1 MLENYSARRG
11 VNIPVISFVT
21 RKLISGH
28 KSEFVIKISKALDV
42 KIITKGSQSNYIV
55 IKGSDPSRVEAA
67 TEIMRQLDQQ
77 AKIIA
82 DTQALT
88 TTSSVGRTAYAMVG
102 AHLSPLL
109 DTAIKNLPPLPI
121 PGVFLESELPPEE
134 RGYMGK
140 TAIPE
145 GKRKHRPEPVAKPEQ
160 DDAQPDDGEWKPK
173 PRALSIK
180 FNDSSFKPRNLSQAL
195 TYLASKD
202 DGISY
207 VYAAG
212 PFGGGKTY
220 TPLRAAFEAYNES
233 RVDEVIVIRP
243 TSSTGKDP
251 GAMPGDPRRK
261 QDPYLKGGIAS
272 NIKKMLVKLDMAA
285 LEKAKVLRAFTPD
298 FERGETYD
306 RAFIL
311 VDEPQNLS
319 MEQAEL
325 LVGRLGEG
333 SVMVFAGDIG
343 GKQNDLKGQVSGL
356 VHLIATQAS
365 ATKQDGVLKDATA
378 FIQFKHED
386 SAARNKILPHV
397 SRALNEPPS
406 AYAGFMSAILEARK
420 DSKIAKAI
428 EGTREFAVSELAMA
442 AENTILRYGKD
453 IRASFPDLYN
463 RYKDVLP
470 KQEPRLK
477 VA

>member
-1 MLENYSARRG
+1 
-11 VNIPVISFVT
+11 IPVISFVT

-28 KSEFVIKISKALDV
+28 KGEFVNEISKALGV
-42 KIITKGSQSNYIV
+42 KIITKASQGTRV
-55 IKGSDPSRVEAA
+55 TIKGADPSRVEAA
-67 TEIMRQLDQQ
+67 IQILRSLDQQ

-88 TTSSVGRTAYAMVG
+88 TTSSVGITAYAMVK
-102 AHLSPLL
+102 AHLLSLM
-109 DTAIKNLPPLPI
+109 DTAVKSLPPLSAA
-121 PGVFLESELPPEE
+121 GVFLESEVPPEE

-140 TAIPE
+140 TVVVAPAA
-145 GKRKHRPEPVAKPEQ
+145 KRKNRSEPAAEPEQ
-160 DDAQPDDGEWKPK
+160 EAQQGDGKWKPK
-173 PRALSIK
+173 PRALTIK
-180 FNDSSFKPRNLSQAL
+180 FNSSSFQPRNLSQAL

-202 DGISY
+202 AEISY

-212 PFGGGKTY
+212 PMGGGKTH
-220 TPLRAAFEAYNES
+220 TPLRAAFESYNES
-233 RVDEVIVIRP
+233 RVDEILVIRP
-243 TSSTGKDP
+243 GTSTGKDP

-261 QDPYLKGGIAS
+261 QAPYLKGGIAS
-272 NIKKMLVKLDMAA
+272 NIEKMLVKLDMAA

-306 RAFIL
+306 HAFIL

-325 LVGRLGEG
+325 LIGRLGEG

-365 ATKQDGVLKDATA
+365 ATKQDGVLKDGTA
-378 FIQFKHED
+378 FIQFQHED

-406 AYAGFMSAILEARK
+406 AYADFMRAILEARK

-428 EGTREFAVSELAMA
+428 EGTREFAVSELEKAS
-442 AENTILRYGKD
+442 ENTLLRYGKD
-453 IRASFPDLYN
+453 IRANFPDLYN

>member
-1 MLENYSARRG
+1 MLENYSAHRD
-11 VNIPVISFVT
+11 VTIPVISFVT
-21 RKLISGH
+21 RKLISGR
-28 KSEFVIKISKALDV
+28 KGEFVNKISKALGV
-42 KIITKGSQSNYIV
+42 KITTKISQGNFV
-55 IKGSDPSRVEAA
+55 IINGPNQSRVEAA
-67 TEIMRQLDQQ
+67 IEIIRQLDQQ

-102 AHLSPLL
+102 AHLTPLL
-109 DTAIKNLPPLPI
+109 ETAIKNLPPLPI
-121 PGVFLESELPPEE
+121 PGLFLESEVPPEE
-134 RGYMGK
+134 RGYRGK
-140 TAIPE
+140 TAISAAT
-145 GKRKHRPEPVAKPEQ
+145 KRKNRPQPEPEQ
-160 DDAQPDDGEWKPK
+160 NEQPDDGEWKAK
-173 PRALSIK
+173 PRAHTIK
-180 FNDSSFKPRNLSQAL
+180 FNDSGFQPRNLSQAL

-202 DGISY
+202 PEISY

-212 PFGGGKTY
+212 PMGGGKTF

-233 RVDEVIVIRP
+233 RVDEIIIIRP

-251 GAMPGDPRRK
+251 GAMPGDVRRK

-272 NIKKMLVKLDMAA
+272 NIKKMLVKLDMPA

-306 RAFIL
+306 HAFIL

-333 SVMVFAGDIG
+333 SVMAFAGDIG

-378 FIQFKHED
+378 FIQFQHED

-406 AYAGFMSAILEARK
+406 AYGDFMRAILEARK

-453 IRASFPDLYN
+453 IRASFPDRYN